1 MREAAKKWK
10 EKEEVIDDITC
21 VVVFMDLKLLEKSL
35 KHKEMFG
42 IIEEGEELEES
53 GESSSV

>member
-21 VVVFMDLKLLEKSL
+21 VVVFMDMKLLEKSL

>member
-1 MREAAKKWK
+1 
-10 EKEEVIDDITC
+10 
-21 VVVFMDLKLLEKSL
+21 MDLKLLEKSL

-53 GESSSV
+53 GESNSL

>member
-53 GESSSV
+53 GESSSL

>member
-1 MREAAKKWK
+1 VREAAKKWK

-21 VVVFMDLKLLEKSL
+21 VVVFMDMKLLEKSL

>member
-21 VVVFMDLKLLEKSL
+21 VVVFMDMKLLEKSL
-35 KHKEMFG
+35 KYKEMFG